1 MDEAY
6 RILGLNSAASPE
18 EVKRAYRKLVMQWHP
33 DRNGSP
39 EAEEQFKRI
48 KAAYEVI
55 TDPEKYE
62 EWKATHGRRKADRP
76 WNDFSWFNW
85 GSGHRSSKSNH
96 AGNGSQG
103 GSQHSQHQGHAWG
116 RRRENATAED
126 EARANAYE
134 AHRGPATEEDED
146 SAGEP
151 HIHRVV
157 SLSLLEA
164 AFGCEKT
171 VTVVESSPCEPCGGS
186 GVEHHAR
193 SMPCRH
199 CSGIGRIRDKK
210 EGNITCP
217 HCKGRG
223 FVSSSP
229 CASCEGSGESQR
241 EKNFKVRIPAGVL
254 EGDRVRLAGGA
265 DGQDM
270 YLAITVAPK
279 GLLRLHGRDLHC
291 ELPVSVFRL
300 LLGGEVAVPSLTG
313 TTHLHLEPGTGLKPG
328 ESAVHRLHGQGF
340 PGRGTRKTGDL
351 VVRLKAIF
359 PASLSERQREALQKL
374 DDNLK
379 KKQKDQAPELAA
391 WDAELAKWLDAL
403 PNN

>member
-6 RILGLNSAASPE
+6 RILGLTSAASPE

-33 DRNGSP
+33 DRNTSP

-55 TDPEKYE
+55 TDPEKFE
-62 EWKATHGRRKADRP
+62 EWKATHGRRKSDRP
-76 WNDFSWFNW
+76 WNDFGWSSWGANRRSSSGSHGNN
-85 GSGHRSSKSNH
+85 GSG
-96 AGNGSQG
+96 G
-103 GSQHSQHQGHAWG
+103 GHHSQQQSHAWG
-116 RRRENATAED
+116 RRHEEETKDREQARQQAAPEPEDD
-126 EARANAYE
+126 EA
-134 AHRGPATEEDED
+134 
-146 SAGEP
+146 SEP
-151 HIHRVV
+151 TVHRVV

-171 VTVVESSPCEPCGGS
+171 VTVVESSACETCGGS
-186 GVEHHAR
+186 GVEHHPR
-193 SMPCRH
+193 SMPCRQ
-199 CSGIGRIRDKK
+199 CSGIGRVRDKK
-210 EGNITCP
+210 DGNITCP

-223 FVSSSP
+223 FVTSSP
-229 CASCEGSGESQR
+229 CSSCSGTGQEHR

-265 DGQDM
+265 DGEDR
-270 YLAITVAPK
+270 YLAISVEAQGP
-279 GLLRLHGRDLHC
+279 LRLHGRDLHC

-300 LLGGEVAVPSLTG
+300 LLGGEVAVPCLTG
-313 TTHLHLEPGTGLKPG
+313 ATRLHLEPGTGLKPG
-328 ESAVHRLHGQGF
+328 ESAVHRVHGLGF

-351 VVRLKAIF
+351 VVRLKAAF
-359 PASLSERQREALQKL
+359 PTSLSERQREALQKL

-391 WDAELAKWLDAL
+391 WDAALAQWLDGL
-403 PNN
+403 PKGAER